1 MTSRLAARVSQVVAR
16 DDRARYDGMEMALH
30 WATALLVVILY
41 ALSQIWS
48 FLPRGTPLR
57 LGMQSVHVS
66 LGILLAAVLVTR
78 IVWRLGPGRR
88 VSPATTG
95 LMELASDIVHYALY
109 ALLLA
114 AVMLGF
120 CFRWAQH
127 EPLSFFGLFTIPSP
141 YPFAKEQAG
150 IIGDLHWWVAT
161 TIIVVAGFHAAAA
174 LLHHYV
180 LRDDVLLR
188 MLPGHH
194 SRHAAARPP
203 ILERQQGANTGRPK
217 V

>member
-1 MTSRLAARVSQVVAR
+1 MTSRRVVEASRAAAG
-16 DDRARYDGMEMALH
+16 DDRVGYDGMEMALH
-30 WATALLVVILY
+30 WITALLVVILY

-57 LGMQSVHVS
+57 LGMQWWHAS

-95 LMELASDIVHYALY
+95 LMELASESVHYALY

-114 AVMLGF
+114 VVVLGF
-120 CFRWAQH
+120 CFRWAQQ
-127 EPLSFFGLFTIPSP
+127 EPLSFFGLFAIPSP

-150 IIGDLHWWVAT
+150 SIGNLHWWVAT
-161 TIIVVAGFHAAAA
+161 IIIVVAGLHAAAA
-174 LLHHYV
+174 LFHHYV

-188 MLPGHH
+188 MLPGRHA
-194 SRHAAARPP
+194 SHAAARAADRR
-203 ILERQQGANTGRPK
+203 EATRH
-217 V
+217 